1 MNETNSLELE
11 PEVINQRDSS
21 SNINENLSK
30 KYNIDIYTDSS
41 NKQIYDDDEIKK
53 TIYSDDKEYKLNT
66 VQYLVEPYFNEVQE
80 YPQYVEVNMS
90 DIGNKVLMF
99 VVFIQLMIM
108 FYFIVIYVKKR
119 RQKNEK
125 LHNQLY
131 QMGTK

>member
-66 VQYLVEPYFNEVQE
+66 VQYLVEPYFTEVQE